1 MCEVS
6 PYSVYRNSQRLHH
19 KEKMKEDDNS
29 MSLLGRMEEE
39 AELRGENKASE
50 NIALNLIKAGKLA
63 LDEIANVCS
72 LTLQRVQEL
81 AKTAS

>member
-1 MCEVS
+1 
-6 PYSVYRNSQRLHH
+6 
-19 KEKMKEDDNS
+19 MKEDDNN

-39 AELRGENKASE
+39 AELRGEVRGEARGKAIGETIGKAIGEAKASE

-63 LDEIANVCS
+63 LDEIASVCS

-81 AKTAS
+81 AKIAS